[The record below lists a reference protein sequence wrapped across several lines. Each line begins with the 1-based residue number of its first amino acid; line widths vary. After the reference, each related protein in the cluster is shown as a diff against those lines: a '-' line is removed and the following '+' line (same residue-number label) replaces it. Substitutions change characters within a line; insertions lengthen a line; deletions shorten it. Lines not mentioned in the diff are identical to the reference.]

1 MSSRPGASVPNWR
14 FPLLVEDGFLRVPS
28 VLQESLSRTSS
39 SPGDGPLLV
48 TSRPPFT
55 PLSSVTLQDARVRV
69 APRDAKDPRRG
80 ENSFVTCFFVIRKL
94 MEPL

>member
-14 FPLLVEDGFLRVPS
+14 FPLLVEDGFFRVPS

-39 SPGDGPLLV
+39 APGDGPLLV

-55 PLSSVTLQDARVRV
+55 PLSSVTLQ
-69 APRDAKDPRRG
+69 
-80 ENSFVTCFFVIRKL
+80 
-94 MEPL
+94 